1 MAGPVYDYDE
11 YINNLAV
18 NVSRLGPMKAAEKIR
33 YEIHQIKDMNPY
45 DPVDID
51 AILRKV
57 DNLLFVV
64 KAMECKQLP
73 DADEIAKSYRKALFA
88 LTEDWEA
95 LKEAKDGKK

>member
-57 DNLLFVV
+57 DNLLFIV

-73 DADEIAKSYRKALFA
+73 DADEIAKNYRKALFA

-95 LKEAKDGKK
+95 LKEAHNGKE